1 MSHTTDQSLI
11 NNISINVQRAI
22 GEWLPHSMVA
32 PMNQIVSEFLIDC
45 MRQNEDDSNFDSL
58 CLNTLKSFA
67 FDEQA
72 ITILKNAML
81 DENWLV
87 YIEGKAGLV

>member
-32 PMNQIVSEFLIDC
+32 PMNQIVSEYLIEC
-45 MRQNEDDSNFDSL
+45 MR
-58 CLNTLKSFA
+58 
-67 FDEQA
+67 
-72 ITILKNAML
+72 
-81 DENWLV
+81 
-87 YIEGKAGLV
+87 